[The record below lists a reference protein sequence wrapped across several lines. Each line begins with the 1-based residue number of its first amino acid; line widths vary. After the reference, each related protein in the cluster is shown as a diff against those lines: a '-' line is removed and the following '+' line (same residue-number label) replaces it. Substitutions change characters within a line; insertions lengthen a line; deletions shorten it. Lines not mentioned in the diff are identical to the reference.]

1 MLTRTLPL
9 NSFDDLGLS
18 ADVLTAI
25 HALGYETPTPIQAE
39 AIPIVLEGKDVL
51 GVAQTG
57 TGKTAAFSLPMI
69 HRLSQD
75 RYSGQFQPIR
85 GLILTPTRE
94 LAIQI
99 EENILEYT
107 KHVKLHTATIFG
119 GVNQKSQVQ
128 KLRRGVDIVVA
139 TPGRLIDLQEQ
150 GHVNL
155 KHLQYFVLDEAD
167 TMMDMGFIH
176 DLRRIIKH
184 IPKERQSLFF
194 SATMPPNILEFANT
208 MLRNPVRVEVARES
222 TAAETVDQQ
231 MMFVMQAEKR
241 DLLVHLL
248 QKPEVETALVFMRTK
263 YGADKVV
270 KYLTK
275 NKLNA
280 AAIHGNKTQPQ
291 RERAMQGFRKGTI
304 TILVATDIAARG
316 IDVSGVSHVI
326 NFEIPNISETY
337 VHRIGRTGRAGASG
351 VAWSFVNEAD
361 ERKFMSDIQQLMKR
375 EVPLIT
381 DHPWH
386 LAKPALDL
394 DINKPGQRPQAPGSG
409 GSKKKK
415 KKPFNHG
422 KPRQGGAGKSGG
434 GSGNRFRSDRDGG
447 SAPRREGG
455 GGQSDRRGGSGGG
468 QSDSGRSYRGNG
480 KSSGGNS
487 GNNSGNNSGGNS
499 GNRGGQNDSRYSR
512 R

>member
-1 MLTRTLPL
+1 M

-39 AIPIVLEGKDVL
+39 AIPVVLDGKDVL

-69 HRLSQD
+69 HRLSED

-99 EENILEYT
+99 EENILDYT
-107 KHVKLHTATIFG
+107 KQVKLHTATIFG

-231 MMFVMQAEKR
+231 MMFVMQADKR

-248 QKPEVETALVFMRTK
+248 QQPEVETALVFMRTK

-270 KYLTK
+270 RYLSK

-291 RERAMQGFRKGTI
+291 RERAMQGFRKGSI
-304 TILVATDIAARG
+304 NILVATDIAARG

-394 DINKPGQRPQAPGSG
+394 DLNKPGQRPQAPGSG

-422 KPRQGGAGKSGG
+422 KPRHGGNGKGKGNSGG
-434 GSGNRFRSDRDGG
+434 GSGKRFQSDRDGG
-447 SAPRREGG
+447 RPSRRDGG
-455 GGQSDRRGGSGGG
+455 GGQGDRRGKSEGG
-468 QSDSGRSYRGNG
+468 RGN
-480 KSSGGNS
+480 SSR
-487 GNNSGNNSGGNS
+487 NNSGGKSSNQ
-499 GNRGGQNDSRYSR
+499 GGQNDSRYSR

>member
-1 MLTRTLPL
+1 MLTTTLPL

-18 ADVLTAI
+18 ANVLTAI

-39 AIPIVLEGKDVL
+39 AIPVVLDGKDVL

-184 IPKERQSLFF
+184 IPKDRQSLFF

-208 MLRNPVRVEVARES
+208 MLRNPARVEVARES
-222 TAAETVDQQ
+222 TAAETVDQK
-231 MMFVMQAEKR
+231 MMFVMQADKR

-248 QKPEVETALVFMRTK
+248 QQPEVETALVFMRTK

-270 KYLTK
+270 RYLSK

-304 TILVATDIAARG
+304 NILVATDIAARG

-386 LAKPALDL
+386 LAKPALELDL
-394 DINKPGQRPQAPGSG
+394 NKSNQRPQAPGSG

-422 KPRQGGAGKSGG
+422 KPRHGG
-434 GSGNRFRSDRDGG
+434 GGNNSGSSGKRFRSDRDGG
-447 SAPRREGG
+447 GAPRRDGG
-455 GGQSDRRGGSGGG
+455 GGQSSSDRPQRGK
-468 QSDSGRSYRGNG
+468 G
-480 KSSGGNS
+480 KS
-487 GNNSGNNSGGNS
+487 SGNNSGGGNNGGNNG
-499 GNRGGQNDSRYSR
+499 GNRGGQSDSRYSR

>member
-1 MLTRTLPL
+1 
-9 NSFDDLGLS
+9 
-18 ADVLTAI
+18 
-25 HALGYETPTPIQAE
+25 
-39 AIPIVLEGKDVL
+39 
-51 GVAQTG
+51 
-57 TGKTAAFSLPMI
+57 
-69 HRLSQD
+69 
-75 RYSGQFQPIR
+75 
-85 GLILTPTRE
+85 
-94 LAIQI
+94 
-99 EENILEYT
+99 
-107 KHVKLHTATIFG
+107 
-119 GVNQKSQVQ
+119 
-128 KLRRGVDIVVA
+128 
-139 TPGRLIDLQEQ
+139 
-150 GHVNL
+150 
-155 KHLQYFVLDEAD
+155 
-167 TMMDMGFIH
+167 
-176 DLRRIIKH
+176 
-184 IPKERQSLFF
+184 
-194 SATMPPNILEFANT
+194 MPPNILEFANT

-222 TAAETVDQQ
+222 TAAETVDQK
-231 MMFVMQAEKR
+231 MMFVMQADKR

-248 QKPEVETALVFMRTK
+248 QQPEVETALVFMRTK

-270 KYLTK
+270 RYLSK

-304 TILVATDIAARG
+304 NILVATDIAARG

-386 LAKPALDL
+386 LAKPALELDL
-394 DINKPGQRPQAPGSG
+394 NKSNQRPQAPGSG

-422 KPRQGGAGKSGG
+422 KPRHGG
-434 GSGNRFRSDRDGG
+434 GGNNSGSSGKRFRSDRDGG
-447 SAPRREGG
+447 GAPRRDGG
-455 GGQSDRRGGSGGG
+455 GGQSS
-468 QSDSGRSYRGNG
+468 SGRPQRGKG
-480 KSSGGNS
+480 KS
-487 GNNSGNNSGGNS
+487 SGNNSGGGNNGGNNG
-499 GNRGGQNDSRYSR
+499 GNRGGQSDSRYSR

>member
-1 MLTRTLPL
+1 M
-9 NSFDDLGLS
+9 
-18 ADVLTAI
+18 LTAI

-39 AIPIVLEGKDVL
+39 AIPVVLDGKDVL

-69 HRLSQD
+69 HRLSED

-99 EENILEYT
+99 EENILDYT
-107 KHVKLHTATIFG
+107 KQVKLHTATIFG

-231 MMFVMQAEKR
+231 MMFVMQADKR

-248 QKPEVETALVFMRTK
+248 QQPEVETALVFMRTK

-270 KYLTK
+270 RYLTK
-275 NKLNA
+275 NNLNA

-291 RERAMQGFRKGTI
+291 RERAMQGFRKGRTQHSRRDGHRSAWNRRQRREPRDQLRDPQHLRNLRASHRANRVGPARQAYR
-304 TILVATDIAARG
+304 LVVCER
-316 IDVSGVSHVI
+316 S
-326 NFEIPNISETY
+326 
-337 VHRIGRTGRAGASG
+337 GRAQVHGGHPAI
-351 VAWSFVNEAD
+351 D
-361 ERKFMSDIQQLMKR
+361 ETRSAIDHR
-375 EVPLIT
+375 SPL
-381 DHPWH
+381 
-386 LAKPALDL
+386 
-394 DINKPGQRPQAPGSG
+394 APGETR
-409 GSKKKK
+409 
-415 KKPFNHG
+415 
-422 KPRQGGAGKSGG
+422 PRI
-434 GSGNRFRSDRDGG
+434 
-447 SAPRREGG
+447 
-455 GGQSDRRGGSGGG
+455 
-468 QSDSGRSYRGNG
+468 
-480 KSSGGNS
+480 
-487 GNNSGNNSGGNS
+487 
-499 GNRGGQNDSRYSR
+499 
-512 R
+512 